1 MNLCKKLIAYLI
13 ILALGVSM
21 SSVAANVAEAE
32 QGEYN
37 PDDTIMSTDGQY
49 RYYILKDET
58 VCIERYKGTDSDV
71 TVPSEIDGRTVSTI
85 GYESFWGRDSLKSV
99 TIPDT
104 VTTIESF
111 SFVDDKNLEKV
122 EIPDTVTQIG
132 SFAFGYTK
140 WLDEQRKEN
149 PFVVINGILIDGQTL
164 EGDITLPKNIVCI
177 GDEAFYDND
186 AITSVVVPD
195 SVVKIET
202 CAFEKCDVLT
212 EVKMTDSVQE
222 IGGYAFAQC
231 DSLETM
237 TIPGSVKKI
246 NDGLFEYC
254 SSLKNVVLEEG
265 VTSIGYEAFGECY
278 KLEWV
283 KIPDSVSWIDDQAFG
298 DSVDARIE
306 QIVIVTPEKSYAESY
321 AKRIGLKWSRE
332 IPVKNT
338 TTPTPGNTTST
349 EENKTTQG
357 NTTESNGKTNHKTAK
372 TVKKVQIISVK
383 NIKTKRIKIVWK
395 KAKGA
400 KTYEVQYATKK
411 SFKNA
416 KRIKQRKTSCSIARL
431 KKKKTYYIRVR
442 GYYLSRS
449 KKIYGQ
455 WSKVKKIKIKK

>member
-1 MNLCKKLIAYLI
+1 
-13 ILALGVSM
+13 
-21 SSVAANVAEAE
+21 
-32 QGEYN
+32 
-37 PDDTIMSTDGQY
+37 
-49 RYYILKDET
+49 
-58 VCIERYKGTDSDV
+58 
-71 TVPSEIDGRTVSTI
+71 
-85 GYESFWGRDSLKSV
+85 
-99 TIPDT
+99 
-104 VTTIESF
+104 
-111 SFVDDKNLEKV
+111 
-122 EIPDTVTQIG
+122 
-132 SFAFGYTK
+132 
-140 WLDEQRKEN
+140 
-149 PFVVINGILIDGQTL
+149 
-164 EGDITLPKNIVCI
+164 
-177 GDEAFYDND
+177 
-186 AITSVVVPD
+186 
-195 SVVKIET
+195 
-202 CAFEKCDVLT
+202 
-212 EVKMTDSVQE
+212 MTDSVQE
-222 IGGYAFAQC
+222 IGDYVFAQC

-246 NDGLFEYC
+246 NDGLFEDC

-265 VTSIGYEAFGECY
+265 VTSIGYGAFRECY

-400 KTYEVQYATKK
+400 KMYEVQYATKK